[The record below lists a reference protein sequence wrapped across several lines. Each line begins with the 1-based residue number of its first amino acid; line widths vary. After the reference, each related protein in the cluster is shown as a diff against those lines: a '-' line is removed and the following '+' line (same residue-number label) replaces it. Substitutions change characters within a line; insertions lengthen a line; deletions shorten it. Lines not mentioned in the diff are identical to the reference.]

1 MVEQP
6 KGKTFRLKKSILH
19 QGIGYTI
26 FFSIVIGLYVW
37 LALAMGP
44 AAEAAKIS
52 IVVLG
57 IVVFGPMLFG
67 ALCLWRAYYVERLT
81 IDGRLITLRSL
92 TQNHHFDLSEIQ
104 SLAWS
109 TYPRGGS
116 LRMELPGSKARLS
129 LHGYAPH
136 DRQAIIALLHTIVP
150 RPRQQNW
157 PKFCHRIAIPLR
169 DGYFPDTQAP
179 SLEQQQRDAKRRQQ
193 IRTMVLT
200 VSIIGL
206 LATPVLVNLG
216 VDKLTSIVV
225 GGVLLLVGV
234 FGFIPFLP
242 RVKTKW
248 SAEDEALAVRLWDE
262 EEAVSSG
269 ELSGGG

>member
-26 FFSIVIGLYVW
+26 FFSIVIGLYLW

-52 IVVLG
+52 IAVLG
-57 IVVFGPMLFG
+57 LVVFGPMLFG

-92 TQNHHFDLSEIQ
+92 TQSHHFDLSEIQ

-193 IRTMVLT
+193 IRTIVLIVT
-200 VSIIGL
+200 MSGILSIPL
-206 LATPVLVNLG
+206 LVELG
-216 VDKLTSIVV
+216 FDKLTAIII
-225 GGVLLLVGV
+225 GNTLLLVGI
-234 FGFIPFLP
+234 FGFLPFLP
-242 RVKTKW
+242 RAKTKW
-248 SAEDEALAVRLWDE
+248 STEDEALAMQLWDE
-262 EEAVSSG
+262 G
-269 ELSGGG
+269 ELAAADELVEE